1 MTYFTLLTNTKH
13 GYISGIPEIYENMK
27 IKQLISTLSA
37 IVWMVFFTNCADS
50 ASKTNAT
57 TANTDSTTAATVI
70 EQDEEKAEET
80 TNFPAIDTALYN
92 KKLIEL
98 ANGDTTGKWPV
109 KNQPYPLPGA
119 ILPFKRVVTYYG
131 NLYSKKMGALGE
143 YAPKEMLRMLNV
155 EVSKWEKIDPSTPV
169 QPALHYI
176 AVVAA
181 GDPGKDGKYRNRMP
195 DKQIDSVLTIAAMQK
210 DMIVFL
216 DIQVALST
224 IREELP
230 RLEKY
235 LKLPNVHL
243 GIDPE
248 FSMKGGILPGKKIG
262 TYDASEINY
271 AAEYLAKLV
280 RDNNLPPKMLIVH
293 RFTQKMVTNYQ
304 NIKLRPEVQI
314 VMHMDGWGEPEL
326 KKGTYRHFIYPEPV
340 QFTGFKLF
348 YKNDLKKAPNRLMTP
363 EELLRLRPIPVY
375 IQYQ

>member
-1 MTYFTLLTNTKH
+1 
-13 GYISGIPEIYENMK
+13 MK
-27 IKQLISTLSA
+27 IPQLAGIILISTATMGL
-37 IVWMVFFTNCADS
+37 FTSCASDAKKVS
-50 ASKTNAT
+50 GKTKITASG
-57 TANTDSTTAATVI
+57 DTVAV
-70 EQDEEKAEET
+70 EAEEAEEVDT
-80 TNFPAIDTALYN
+80 RTPVDTAKYN
-92 KKLIEL
+92 AMLKKL

-109 KNQPYPLPGA
+109 KNQPYPLDGA
-119 ILPFKRVVTYYG
+119 ILPFKRIVCYYG

-143 YAPKEMLRMLNV
+143 YAPKQMLSMLDA
-155 EVSKWEKIDPSTPV
+155 EVKKWEKIDPSTPV

-181 GDPGKDGKYRNRMP
+181 GDPGKAGKWRTRMP
-195 DKQIDSVLTIAAMQK
+195 FKQIDSVMTISKMRK
-210 DMIVFL
+210 NMIVFL
-216 DIQVALST
+216 DIQVALGT
-224 IREELP
+224 IQEELP
-230 RLEKY
+230 QLEEY

-248 FSMKGGILPGKKIG
+248 FSMKDGSKPGKKIG
-262 TYDASEINY
+262 TYDAADINFCSN
-271 AAEYLAKLV
+271 YLAGLV
-280 RDNNLPPKMLIVH
+280 KKYNLPPKVFVVH
-293 RFTQKMVTNYQ
+293 RFTKRMVTNTQ

-363 EELLRLRPIPVY
+363 EELMKLKPIPSY